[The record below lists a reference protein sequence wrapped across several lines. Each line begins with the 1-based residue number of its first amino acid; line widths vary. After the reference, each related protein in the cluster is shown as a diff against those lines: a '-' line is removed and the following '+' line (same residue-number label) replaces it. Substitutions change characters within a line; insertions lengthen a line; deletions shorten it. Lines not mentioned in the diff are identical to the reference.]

1 MSAKKLTKALR
12 KDKLNWLNPFLQG
25 QIFRV
30 KKSYKFIMRKI
41 DLNNKAGCFEGSFF

>member
-12 KDKLNWLNPFLQG
+12 KDKLNWLNAILQG

-30 KKSYKFIMRKI
+30 KKSY
-41 DLNNKAGCFEGSFF
+41 NS